1 MKPAGVILP
10 ALLLVLAGCSFDYTD
25 ADIEGE
31 RNVSVPQVEIENA
44 RMVIERDN
52 RIELTADRIASY
64 PEERLQRFE
73 GLRFTEYGPDG
84 SIRVTG
90 FAEGGIL
97 YLDTED
103 VELTGAIR
111 FYSQIDE
118 AELETGYL
126 YWENNARILRGNE
139 NEPVRI
145 LRDDGSEVSGAGLRV
160 DGRRNSVELTS
171 GVSGVFRNDQE
182 PTE

>member
-1 MKPAGVILP
+1 MKRAGAVIP
-10 ALLLVLAGCSFDYTD
+10 VALLVLAGCSFDYTD

-44 RMVIERDN
+44 RMVIERDT
-52 RIELTADRIASY
+52 RIELTATRIASY

-84 SIRVTG
+84 EVRVTG

-103 VELTGAIR
+103 VELTGTIR
-111 FYSQIDE
+111 FYSQIEE
-118 AELETGYL
+118 AELETGYI
-126 YWENNARILRGNE
+126 YWENDARILRGRE
-139 NEPVRI
+139 DESVYIR
-145 LRDDGSEVSGAGLRV
+145 RDDGSEVQGAGLRV
-160 DGRRNSVELTS
+160 DGRRNAVELTS

-182 PTE
+182 SP